1 MISARVAPDN
11 YISEE
16 IMITLPDQN
25 EAFNHENNFYLSC
38 DGSRIAKFIAQYEL
52 FRLSVDVPGV
62 IIECGVFKGVSLI
75 RFAHFR
81 EIFGLSLSKTLIGFD
96 TFDLFPGSTYAPDN
110 NLLQQFI
117 ESAGSMSIGKDQLAG
132 VLTNKGLT
140 QNISL
145 IEGDISKTVPEFIR
159 NNPDIKIS
167 FLNLDVDLYEPSKV
181 IIENLFPLIVPGGI
195 LVLDDYGK
203 FPGETRAVNDYFIG
217 QDIEIKHFSYVKSP
231 HYIIKK

>member
-1 MISARVAPDN
+1 LISARAAPDN
-11 YISEE
+11 YISDE

-25 EAFNHENNFYLSC
+25 ESFNYENNFYLSC

-52 FRLSVDVPGV
+52 FRLSVNVPGV
-62 IIECGVFKGVSLI
+62 IIECGVFKGVSLV

-81 EIFGLSLSKTLIGFD
+81 EIFGLSESKTLIGFD
-96 TFDLFPGSTYAPDN
+96 TFDVFPGSTYAPDN

-117 ESAGSMSIGKDQLAG
+117 ESAGSMSIGKDQLTG

-145 IEGDISKTVPEFIR
+145 IEGDISKTVPEFIS

-167 FLNLDVDLYEPSKV
+167 FLNLEPSKV
-181 IIENLFPLIVPGGI
+181 IIENLFPHIAHGGI
-195 LVLDDYGK
+195 LLLDDYGK
-203 FPGETRAVNDYFIG
+203 FPGETRAVDDYFIG
-217 QDIEIKHFSYVKSP
+217 QDIEIKHFTYVKSP
-231 HYIIKK
+231 HYIVKK

>member
-1 MISARVAPDN
+1 MKAATGNDISQA
-11 YISEE
+11 

-25 EAFNHENNFYLSC
+25 EAFNYENNFYLSC

-62 IIECGVFKGVSLI
+62 IIECGVFKGVSLV

-81 EIFGLSLSKTLIGFD
+81 EIFGLSESKTLVGFD
-96 TFDLFPGSTYAPDN
+96 TFDVFPGSTYTPDN

-117 ESAGSMSIGKDQLAG
+117 ESAGNMSIGKDQLSE
-132 VLTNKGLT
+132 VLNNKGVT

-159 NNPDIKIS
+159 NNPDIQIS

-181 IIENLFPLIVPGGI
+181 ILENLFPHIDSRGHP
-195 LVLDDYGK
+195 
-203 FPGETRAVNDYFIG
+203 
-217 QDIEIKHFSYVKSP
+217 SS
-231 HYIIKK
+231 

>member
-1 MISARVAPDN
+1 
-11 YISEE
+11 
-16 IMITLPDQN
+16 MITLPDQN
-25 EAFNHENNFYLSC
+25 EAFNYENNFYLSC

-62 IIECGVFKGVSLI
+62 IIECGVFKGVSLV

-81 EIFGLSLSKTLIGFD
+81 EIFGLSESKALFGFD
-96 TFDLFPGSTYAPDN
+96 TFDVFPESTYTPDN
-110 NLLQQFI
+110 SLLQQFI
-117 ESAGSMSIGKDQLAG
+117 ESAGSVSIGKDQLTE
-132 VLTNKGLT
+132 VLINKGVNK
-140 QNISL
+140 NISL

-181 IIENLFPLIVPGGI
+181 IIENLFPHIAPGGI
-195 LVLDDYGK
+195 LLLDDYGK
-203 FPGETRAVNDYFIG
+203 FPGETRAVDDYFKG
-217 QDIEIKHFSYVKSP
+217 QKTEIKRFSYAKAP